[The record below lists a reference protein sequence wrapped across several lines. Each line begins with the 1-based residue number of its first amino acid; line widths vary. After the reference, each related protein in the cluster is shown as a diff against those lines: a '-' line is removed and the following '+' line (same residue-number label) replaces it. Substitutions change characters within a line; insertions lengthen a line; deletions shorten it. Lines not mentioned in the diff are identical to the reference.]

1 MNIDLLFKGT
11 AIIFA
16 IFSLILIYRV
26 IKGPTIIDRVLS
38 ADAIDILA
46 GIIMVLFGALK
57 NRAMYLDLGLIIT
70 LLGFIGTVLISKYIN
85 HNTNTYYNGNLFYLC
100 RSGWDT

>member
-1 MNIDLLFKGT
+1 MNIDLIFKGT

-16 IFSLILIYRV
+16 IFSLILVYRV
-26 IKGPTIIDRVLS
+26 IKGPNIIDRVLS

-46 GIIMVLFGALK
+46 GIIMILFGVLE

-70 LLGFIGTVLISKYIN
+70 LLGFIGTVLISKYIKEE
-85 HNTNTYYNGNLFYLC
+85 L
-100 RSGWDT
+100 

>member
-46 GIIMVLFGALK
+46 GIIMVLFGALE

-70 LLGFIGTVLISKYIN
+70 LLVQYS
-85 HNTNTYYNGNLFYLC
+85 YLNI
-100 RSGWDT
+100 

>member
-1 MNIDLLFKGT
+1 MNIDLIFKGT

-16 IFSLILIYRV
+16 IFSLILVYRV
-26 IKGPTIIDRVLS
+26 IKGPNIIDRVLS

-46 GIIMVLFGALK
+46 GIIMILFGVLE

-70 LLGFIGTVLISKYIN
+70 LLGFIGTVLISKHIK
-85 HNTNTYYNGNLFYLC
+85 GEL
-100 RSGWDT
+100 

>member
-70 LLGFIGTVLISKYIN
+70 LLGFIGTVLISKYMIV
-85 HNTNTYYNGNLFYLC
+85 
-100 RSGWDT
+100 